1 MKCSAVFNGDRVI
14 IRYGEFLV
22 ILDFKLA
29 DPDAD
34 PMGTSV
40 AGLAIA
46 VYPQNKPQS

>member
-22 ILDFKLA
+22 ILDFKHA
-29 DPDAD
+29 DPDPE
-34 PMGTSV
+34 PMGPSV

>member
-1 MKCSAVFNGDRVI
+1 MKCSAIFNGDRVI

-22 ILDFKLA
+22 ILDFKRA

>member
-1 MKCSAVFNGDRVI
+1 MI

-29 DPDAD
+29 DPDAE

>member
-22 ILDFKLA
+22 KLA
-29 DPDAD
+29 DPDAE